1 MYGIFNTYK
10 VSMSSKKNVS
20 AQPIMQLLDLMG
32 RRWAMRIVW
41 ELRKGPMTFRQLQ
54 EVCGNLSPTVL
65 NQRLK
70 ELTNSMLVTR
80 ANREGYK
87 LSEFGVDL
95 LQAFEPLGK
104 WTTRWARVTGSQKS
118 RRNLRLKIR

>member
-32 RRWAMRIVW
+32 RRWAMR
-41 ELRKGPMTFRQLQ
+41 KGPMTFRQLQ
-54 EVCGNLSPTVL
+54 EVCGKLSPTVL